1 VLIFARKCLS
11 RAILSLLAAITRI
24 LKMPVLL
31 ELPQLLFLELR
42 SSSKLFASI
51 IEYTVLS
58 LQKFA
63 TIYLVDMSIKY

>member
-1 VLIFARKCLS
+1 
-11 RAILSLLAAITRI
+11 
-24 LKMPVLL
+24 MPVLL